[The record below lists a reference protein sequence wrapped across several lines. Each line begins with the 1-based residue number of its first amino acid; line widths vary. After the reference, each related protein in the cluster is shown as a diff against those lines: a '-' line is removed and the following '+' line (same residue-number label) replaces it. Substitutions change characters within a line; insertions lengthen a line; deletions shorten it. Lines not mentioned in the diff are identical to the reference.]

1 MHTQKYSRKPL
12 ILAVCLLV
20 TLALTGV
27 AAWADEWGS
36 GDKTVTVS
44 ATDEFAEDI
53 ATIPEADKIVVDV
66 IKIASATRNSQY
78 LTYDYALVEP
88 FASDAELAG
97 LFADGKWADV
107 ADKAVEI
114 VKNSSVPSVN
124 TVIKDLDTEIPL
136 NSEGDYG
143 DGVYLVLPHGASQ
156 EVTALKA
163 YSAVYEYIFNPSI
176 IALPTKDGV
185 DENSALNSAYGAW
198 VPKANIVFKATR
210 EPRFGSIEI
219 FKMCVDEGGNASFSG
234 EPETFVFLVTDTAT
248 GGEVYKNYASIYYDG
263 TASPASTI
271 LNHIPAGIGSVTV
284 EEVYS
289 GARHEL
295 TGQKTQE
302 VELKAGE
309 IVPVVDSENGFEH
322 FSNVPNDSGKPGHG
336 IENHFVY
343 KTDEGGG
350 AWSEWIPTPKEET
363 NYTEPA
369 AE

>member
-27 AAWADEWGS
+27 VAWADEWGS
-36 GDKTVTVS
+36 GPKTVTVS
-44 ATDEFAEDI
+44 ATEEFAEDI

-78 LTYDYALVEP
+78 LAYDYALVEP
-88 FASDAELAG
+88 FASDTEIASKFAEG
-97 LFADGKWADV
+97 DWAAV
-107 ADKAVEI
+107 ADKAVEV
-114 VKNSSVPSVN
+114 VKSSSVPSAAQG
-124 TVIKDLDTEIPL
+124 TLDTQIYL
-136 NSEGDYG
+136 NTTESEG
-143 DGVYLVLPHGASQ
+143 DGVYLVLPHEASE
-156 EVTALKA
+156 EVTALRA

-198 VPKANIVFKATR
+198 VPDAKMVFKATR
-210 EPRFGSIEI
+210 EPRFGTLRIT
-219 FKMCVDEGGNASFSG
+219 KNVTNFSG
-234 EPETFVFLVTDTAT
+234 EPATFVFHVVSDATETAKA
-248 GGEVYKNYASIYYDG
+248 GELYDNYASVYYDG
-263 TASPASTI
+263 TSANYTELHHVPADI
-271 LNHIPAGIGSVTV
+271 DVTV
-284 EEVYS
+284 TEIYT
-289 GARHEL
+289 GARYKATSSTSAGAH
-295 TGQKTQE
+295 TVAADTVE
-302 VELKAGE
+302 VTFDNE
-309 IVPVVDSENGFEH
+309 PNG
-322 FSNVPNDSGKPGHG
+322 SGKPGHG